1 MQDDKLNSNSGGGDV
16 VVTGSELDFTML
28 RDHADLTVL
37 KPLSERI
44 DEDVHPS
51 KVIEASS

>member
-28 RDHADLTVL
+28 RDHTDLTVL